1 MSPFVPVA
9 GMSCIV
15 PIDASSYMNINPTKL
30 LRRVYNSFQDL
41 FPGSIQ
47 EPLGSLIETCRP
59 ENVFDTSDRKF
70 KQEAGARM
78 PEYHEESR
86 TIVLEQIPDYYSELS
101 EYLEVLSNS
110 QRLKIL
116 KILEKRSKDVRMIA
130 SEINTSYENTKKHL
144 DKLISMGLIRKEV
157 GLGQQTSKG
166 VHPVWKYS
174 LVPGAMEAVVRNLGI
189 FSNMHINIDDAD
201 LKKKLDDVRQAVD
214 GEISGKNPMVILL
227 GGYDD
232 GKLFILEHTE
242 TRVGRIDSSR
252 PEAAESSSDIVLSKE
267 YSSVSR
273 ISKPHG
279 IFKKEGSNYYFEDR
293 GSSGGSFLNSVELQK
308 RQPVVLHDGDLL
320 ELGKGAQ
327 GARLLIILP
336 NGA

>member
-1 MSPFVPVA
+1 MA
-9 GMSCIV
+9 
-15 PIDASSYMNINPTKL
+15 
-30 LRRVYNSFQDL
+30 
-41 FPGSIQ
+41 
-47 EPLGSLIETCRP
+47 
-59 ENVFDTSDRKF
+59 
-70 KQEAGARM
+70 
-78 PEYHEESR
+78 EYHEESR
-86 TIVLEQIPDYYSELS
+86 TIVLEQVPDYYSELS

-116 KILEKRSKDVRMIA
+116 KILEKRPKDVRMIA

-189 FSNMHINIDDAD
+189 FSNMRINIDDAD
-201 LKKKLDDVRQAVD
+201 LKKKLDEVRQAVE
-214 GEISGKNPMVILL
+214 GEISGKKPMVILL
-227 GGYDD
+227 GGSDD
-232 GKLFILEHTE
+232 GKLFILEHPE
-242 TRVGRIDSSR
+242 TRVGRIDPAR
-252 PEAAESSSDIVLSKE
+252 PEAAESSSEIVLSRE

-279 IFKKEGSNYYFEDR
+279 IIKREGPNYYFEDR
-293 GSSGGSFLNSVELQK
+293 GSSGGSFLNSVELPK
-308 RQPVVLHDGDLL
+308 GQPVVIHDSDLL

-327 GARLLIILP
+327 GARLLVILP
-336 NGA
+336 VGP